1 MSDSLIEVVLG
12 GENQELT
19 SGSRRTEAISHAL
32 REASRQIRSNRR
44 VVGGGGFKRR
54 RGERL
59 FAFGVAASAVAF
71 VAVPV
76 LLASLYFG
84 LIASDRY
91 QSEMQFSLR
100 NYESSGANTL
110 LSLTGLPTGNLM
122 QEAKVVESFIK
133 SRAMVDFLNERLDL
147 FSLYNG
153 DHIDY
158 LSRFPTDEPVEEFM
172 EYWDTRASV
181 DVDSLSG
188 IVRVR
193 LQAFSAED
201 AHQVNALMLEAV
213 EQVVNDLS
221 ARARADLLGRNEK
234 TLQSAQDKLVQLG
247 ESLAELR
254 NDTGL
259 IDPEL
264 YAKAITSVA
273 TELDVKLSEMR
284 VKRSTLLA
292 SVDADSPQMQFLTRQ
307 IETLEAE
314 VRRLRQEIASPGS
327 TGGSLSS
334 TKATF
339 DRFLLEQEIA
349 RKQYAQASL
358 EYEKARID
366 ADRRQIYAAILLKP
380 TLPEDAE
387 YPKRFW
393 SWSVVL
399 AICLAGW
406 GALLGVA
413 VLVRNHLAV

>member
-59 FAFGVAASAVAF
+59 FALGIIASAIALVIL
-71 VAVPV
+71 PV
-76 LLASLYFG
+76 LFASIYFG

-91 QSEMQFSLR
+91 QSEMQFSMR
-100 NYESSGANTL
+100 NYESSGASTL

-122 QEAKVVESFIK
+122 QEAKVVESFVK
-133 SRAMVDFLNERLDL
+133 SRAMVDFLNEKLDL
-147 FSLYNG
+147 FALYNG
-153 DHIDY
+153 NHIDY
-158 LSRFPTDEPVEEFM
+158 LSRFPADEPVEEFM
-172 EYWDTRASV
+172 EYWDKRASV

-201 AHQVNALMLEAV
+201 AQRINALMLDAV

-234 TLQSAQDKLVQLG
+234 TLRSAQDKLVQLG

-284 VKRSTLLA
+284 VRRSTLLA

-327 TGGSLSS
+327 TDGSLSS
-334 TKATF
+334 TKTTF
-339 DRFLLEQEIA
+339 DRFLLDQEIA
-349 RKQYAQASL
+349 RKHYAQASL

-366 ADRRQIYAAILLKP
+366 ADRQQIYTAILLKP

-406 GALLGVA
+406 GAFVGVA

>member
-12 GENQELT
+12 GDNQELAPAT
-19 SGSRRTEAISHAL
+19 RRTDAISRAL

-44 VVGGGGFKRR
+44 VVGGGGFRRR

-59 FAFGVAASAVAF
+59 FLVGVAASAVAF
-71 VAVPV
+71 VLLPIVLAGLYYG
-76 LLASLYFG
+76 LLAT
-84 LIASDRY
+84 DRY

-100 NYESSGANTL
+100 NYESSGASTL
-110 LSLTGLPTGNLM
+110 LSITGLPTGNLM

-133 SRAMVDFLNERLDL
+133 SRSMIDFLNARIDL
-147 FSLYNG
+147 FSRYNS
-153 DHIDY
+153 DAIDY
-158 LSRFPTDEPVEEFM
+158 LSRFPANEPVEEFM
-172 EYWDTRASV
+172 DYWDQRASV

-193 LQAFSAED
+193 VQAFSAAD
-201 AHQVNALMLEAV
+201 ALEINTLMLEAV

-221 ARARADLLGRNEK
+221 ARARSDLLGRNQQ
-234 TLQSAQDKLVQLG
+234 TLQAAQERLVRLS
-247 ESLAELR
+247 ENLAELR
-254 NDTGL
+254 NETGL

-264 YAKAITSVA
+264 YAKAITSVV
-273 TELDVKLSEMR
+273 TELDVKLSELKVR
-284 VKRSTLLA
+284 RSTLLS

-307 IETLEAE
+307 IDTLEAE
-314 VRRLRQEIASPGS
+314 IRRMRQEIASPGS
-327 TGGSLSS
+327 TTGSLSS
-334 TKATF
+334 TKTTF

-366 ADRRQIYAAILLKP
+366 ADRNQIYAAILLQP
-380 TLPEDAE
+380 TLPEEAE

-393 SWSVVL
+393 SWSVIL
-399 AICLAGW
+399 AVCLAAW
-406 GALLGVA
+406 GSLVGIA